1 MMKRL
6 LYPFQQSVD
15 AGLAQISIFSEVNL
29 TSEIPFDYLCYALS
43 ATAEPLSSHS
53 IAKSGYA
60 DVDHRICAS
69 ISANS
74 QHIMRKSVIRYS
86 NSHS

>member
-15 AGLAQISIFSEVNL
+15 AGLAQYSVYSGVNL
-29 TSEIPFDYLCYALS
+29 TSDIPYDYLCQALS
-43 ATAEPLSSHS
+43 ATAEPLSAHS
-53 IAKSGYA
+53 IAKSGCA
-60 DVDHRICAS
+60 DLDHSICAS